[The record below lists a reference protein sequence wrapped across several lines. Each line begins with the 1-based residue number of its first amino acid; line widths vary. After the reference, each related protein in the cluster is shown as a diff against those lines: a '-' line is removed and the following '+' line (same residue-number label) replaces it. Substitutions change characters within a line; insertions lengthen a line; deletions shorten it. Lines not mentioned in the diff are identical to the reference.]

1 MMMAIQNKQGRPE
14 RHSLAGFQFNVCE
27 DLDFEIGLIGL
38 VPFTYAG
45 VCVCVR
51 MWGWVA
57 GWLGGWVCV
66 CWGGKGIAG
75 SLGILLYV
83 VPTTIKN

>member
-45 VCVCVR
+45 VCVCAYVGVG
-51 MWGWVA
+51 GWVA
-57 GWLGGWVCV
+57 GWLGVCV
-66 CWGGKGIAG
+66 LGGKGDRRKPRNPLVCSA
-75 SLGILLYV
+75 S
-83 VPTTIKN
+83 KN